1 MRFDLLVNNLIASYI
16 KNKKVILLSDGQK
29 IRPQIHIKDVSKV
42 YKYFIFNDIKQNS
55 LILNVGRSDY
65 NLTVGQIARK
75 IAKVF
80 KSKVQYG
87 KKDNDKRSYRV
98 SFKKFQKLRIFN
110 NTTNSIENTAIQI
123 NKYFKYKNKKFIDNK
138 KFKNLD
144 FMKYL
149 IDKKN

>member
-1 MRFDLLVNNLIASYI
+1 ME
-16 KNKKVILLSDGQK
+16 KK
-29 IRPQIHIKDVSKV
+29 IRIKVLQI
-42 YKYFIFNDIKQNS
+42 
-55 LILNVGRSDY
+55 
-65 NLTVGQIARK
+65 
-75 IAKVF
+75 
-80 KSKVQYG
+80 
-87 KKDNDKRSYRV
+87 

-149 IDKKN
+149 IDKKKLTKLFNDYNYRTKQFYWKKFYKFFK